1 MKKEFFN
8 YKDSAI
14 GYVFSLI
21 GIFLINMLIVE
32 IVSLFGIYGE
42 NINSSKWVNYIY
54 LFLVELLYFLI
65 TFILSKVNNIDF
77 KKAIKLNKNY
87 NKHFLL
93 LTILLVLVVFLSSLN
108 ITNLFTSFFNT
119 SSATLEL
126 NSFLDF
132 ILCLIFY
139 VIIPSFCE
147 EVFFR
152 GLIFGGL
159 KSKFNIY
166 LSVIFASLIF
176 SLLHLSILQT
186 FYQIVMAI
194 FLIFLVYY
202 TNSLFYSMLFH
213 FINNFIII
221 LLTYIFKD
229 YAILQFTTFGAVQ
242 IILSILIFAVGMVI
256 AFFIIK
262 ELAKISQ
269 NIKNEQ
275 NNENLKD
282 FQGNF
287 DINLN
292 NNDNIFSNII
302 YIFTTMIFL
311 VLWLY
316 NSFGGQI

>member
-1 MKKEFFN
+1 
-8 YKDSAI
+8 
-14 GYVFSLI
+14 
-21 GIFLINMLIVE
+21 
-32 IVSLFGIYGE
+32 
-42 NINSSKWVNYIY
+42 
-54 LFLVELLYFLI
+54 
-65 TFILSKVNNIDF
+65 
-77 KKAIKLNKNY
+77 
-87 NKHFLL
+87 
-93 LTILLVLVVFLSSLN
+93 
-108 ITNLFTSFFNT
+108 
-119 SSATLEL
+119 
-126 NSFLDF
+126 
-132 ILCLIFY
+132 
-139 VIIPSFCE
+139 
-147 EVFFR
+147 
-152 GLIFGGL
+152 
-159 KSKFNIY
+159 
-166 LSVIFASLIF
+166 
-176 SLLHLSILQT
+176 
-186 FYQIVMAI
+186 MAI

-262 ELAKISQ
+262 KLAKVSQ

-287 DINLN
+287 DINQN
-292 NNDNIFSNII
+292 SNDNIFSNII